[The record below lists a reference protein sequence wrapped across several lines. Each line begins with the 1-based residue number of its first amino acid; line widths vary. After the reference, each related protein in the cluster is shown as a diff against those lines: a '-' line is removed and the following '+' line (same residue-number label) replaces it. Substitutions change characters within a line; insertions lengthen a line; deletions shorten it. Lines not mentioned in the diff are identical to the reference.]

1 MNISRTFLIKE
12 KEKIFQSPFEINQL
26 KKDIKTYGK
35 EITQIYLPLELL
47 KNFEEL
53 LNFKINFKPSEIKL
67 KKEDKKYYLIIK
79 NNSLTRTNKIKKLIS
94 KDIFLEFEKLG
105 LRNLNKIRMKKI
117 YEEKMIFIDYY
128 PKKSLILGEFQFKN
142 KLEAK
147 KFSWKGKEITND
159 KNYLP
164 ENLSN

>member
-53 LNFKINFKPSEIKL
+53 LNFKINFK
-67 KKEDKKYYLIIK
+67 D
-79 NNSLTRTNKIKKLIS
+79 R
-94 KDIFLEFEKLG
+94 
-105 LRNLNKIRMKKI
+105 
-117 YEEKMIFIDYY
+117 
-128 PKKSLILGEFQFKN
+128 KSV
-142 KLEAK
+142 A
-147 KFSWKGKEITND
+147 
-159 KNYLP
+159 
-164 ENLSN
+164 